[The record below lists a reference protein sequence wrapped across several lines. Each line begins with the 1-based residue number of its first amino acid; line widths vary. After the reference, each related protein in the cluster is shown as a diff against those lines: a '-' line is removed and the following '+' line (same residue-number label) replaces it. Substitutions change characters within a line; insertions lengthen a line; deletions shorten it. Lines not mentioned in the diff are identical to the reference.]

1 MLAGFPPFQKPNMSD
16 WWYNKLDTGKHSLF
30 WQAHSRAAY
39 FSEQTKDFI
48 NKVLHPDPAKRIS
61 IADMRKHPWFEGP
74 IISDTALVAELNRRK
89 NDVDEAKLRAKQEN
103 KLQQQQAA
111 AMRSE
116 SPMNAVAVRD
126 IDDMPSAPPS
136 FMLPQRAKLDL
147 NESSALFNPFAQSP
161 FDNEP
166 SVPPV
171 QNPKSANVAC
181 YTRFES
187 TAKAGELTARLEK
200 LVEEMKGQY
209 TLNDK
214 KFFLKATV
222 VTGAGSVTFT
232 ARVFS
237 HATESNR
244 LICEFRRRK
253 GDSIQFRNIFYECL
267 SQVSDILAPAPKKAV
282 ATAAAAVAPK

>member
-1 MLAGFPPFQKPNMSD
+1 MSD
-16 WWYNKLDTGKHSLF
+16 WWFNKLATGKHSLF

-89 NDVDEAKLRAKQEN
+89 NDVDEAKLRAKQEK

-136 FMLPQRAKLDL
+136 FMLPHRAKLDL

-161 FDNEP
+161 FDDEP
-166 SVPPV
+166 KPTAVPPV
-171 QNPKSANVAC
+171 HNPKSSNVAC

-187 TAKAGELTARLEK
+187 TAKAGELTARLVK
-200 LVEEMKGQY
+200 LIEEMKGQY

-222 VTGAGSVTFT
+222 LTGAGSVTFT
-232 ARVFS
+232 SRVFS
-237 HATESNR
+237 HATEANR
-244 LICEFRRRK
+244 LVCEFRRRK

-282 ATAAAAVAPK
+282 TTTTATAAAPVASK